1 MNLSYKYRLQPTSA
15 QMQVLEEQLNLCRLT
30 YNKLL
35 EHCLDERR
43 AGRGTPTHKSLT
55 YHLPGMKAET
65 PELGKV
71 FSQVLQNVAK
81 RVRLG
86 FENCWARRRA
96 GLRADPPHFRRM
108 RSYTSLTYPQF
119 GFKLD
124 GSTLKVSKIGALK
137 LRLSSID

>member
-15 QMQVLEEQLNLCRLT
+15 QVQVLEEQLNLCRLT

-35 EHCLDERR
+35 EHCIDERKK
-43 AGRGTPTHKSLT
+43 GRGTPTHKSLT
-55 YHLPGMKAET
+55 YHLPSMKAET

-124 GSTLKVSKIGALK
+124 GSTLKVSKSEA
-137 LRLSSID
+137 